1 MGGRIKNLRFSPH
14 VTCYHTYYTLPSI
27 KVNLHQEVNA
37 VENAL
42 RSNYYYRGPS
52 RLFVDP
58 FRVRLTGYGV
68 GGGVST
74 GNRMKRNT
82 HTAKRS
88 VCALIK
94 IVLGQGQKCIQS
106 SRFTN
111 MVGGGGGVN
120 SALEEILT
128 IVICVILTITRYYY
142 VDYYFLIWPI

>member
-14 VTCYHTYYTLPSI
+14 VTCIIPSI

-42 RSNYYYRGPS
+42 RGNYYYRGPS
-52 RLFVDP
+52 RLFADP

-106 SRFTN
+106 SRYTN
-111 MVGGGGGVN
+111 IAEGGGG
-120 SALEEILT
+120 ALCIRGNTDDCHL
-128 IVICVILTITRYYY
+128 CYFN
-142 VDYYFLIWPI
+142 DYTLLL

>member
-1 MGGRIKNLRFSPH
+1 MHYSMHYII
-14 VTCYHTYYTLPSI
+14 PSI

-42 RSNYYYRGPS
+42 RGNYYYYRGPS
-52 RLFVDP
+52 RLFAYP
-58 FRVRLTGYGV
+58 FRVRLTGHGV

-106 SRFTN
+106 SRYIQIYS
-111 MVGGGGGVN
+111 GRGVEG
-120 SALEEILT
+120 APLH
-128 IVICVILTITRYYY
+128 
-142 VDYYFLIWPI
+142 